1 MAGIPIDDLQCGMV
15 AARDILGKNGRLLVA
30 EGVTLGPSHL
40 RILRIWGVTEV
51 EVASCAPQEARLA
64 EVDPAR
70 LAAAQ
75 DQATALFRLTDR
87 EHPAVAEL
95 FRLRVA
101 TLATAEPPRPDVRPA
116 PDDADAPLPPAP
128 PDPEALIAADPSL
141 ASFSDV
147 YFRLQEALDDPA
159 ASAGRMADI
168 IGRDPGLAA
177 SLLRL
182 ANSPFYG
189 FSKRIDSLARGV
201 MLIGAGEL
209 ALLALGIS
217 VAAKFKNLPPGCVTL
232 RQTWEHAVGCG
243 VLARLLATQIR
254 GLPQERAFVAGLL
267 HDAGRLVLLR
277 LLPRHMARIVRVAR
291 EEAMPLRCA
300 EQAVLGYDHAAV
312 GRSLLTRW
320 SLPPGLCAAVG
331 DHHAPDGADP
341 DTALVHLANCM
352 AISQGIGANGSPWV
366 PPLEPAAWTA
376 LGLPG
381 SALAVALSQA
391 RRQVSDL
398 VAMLAV

>member
-1 MAGIPIDDLQCGMV
+1 MAGIPIDDLECGMV
-15 AARDILGKNGRLLVA
+15 PTHDIVGKNGRLLVA
-30 EGVTLGPSHL
+30 GGVTLGPSHL

-51 EVASCAPQEARLA
+51 EVTASGPQDVREP
-64 EVDPAR
+64 ETDPAR
-70 LAAAQ
+70 LAAAR
-75 DQATALFRLTDR
+75 DQANAQFRLTDR
-87 EHPAVAEL
+87 EHPAMAEL
-95 FRLRVA
+95 FRLRVVA
-101 TLATAEPPRPDVRPA
+101 LATAEPPIPDFQADPG
-116 PDDADAPLPPAP
+116 DDNAPLPPAP

-189 FSKRIDSLARGV
+189 FSKRIDSLTRGV

-217 VAAKFKNLPPGCVTL
+217 VAGKFQNLPPGCVTL

-267 HDAGRLVLLR
+267 HDTGRLVLLR
-277 LLPRHMARIVRVAR
+277 LLPRHMARVVRVAR
-291 EEAMPLRCA
+291 EEAVPLRRA

-312 GRSLLTRW
+312 GRTLLTRW

-352 AISQGIGANGSPWV
+352 AISQAIGANGSPLV
-366 PPLEPAAWTA
+366 PPLEPVAWTA
-376 LGLPG
+376 LGLPV
-381 SALAVALSQA
+381 SSLAVALSQA